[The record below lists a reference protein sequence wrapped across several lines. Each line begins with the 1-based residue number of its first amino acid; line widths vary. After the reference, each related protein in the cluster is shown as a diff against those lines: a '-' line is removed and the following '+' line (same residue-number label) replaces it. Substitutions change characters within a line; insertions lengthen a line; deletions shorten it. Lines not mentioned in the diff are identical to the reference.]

1 MSRWRGEEES
11 GGIFEGGS
19 SAGGGRGGE
28 RRREEDEEDG
38 CVEGEQSGDGEMECV
53 DVCLCERCNLSLSL
67 LEFIST
73 LSFYSSLTYSLSP
86 VFE

>member
-1 MSRWRGEEES
+1 M
-11 GGIFEGGS
+11 
-19 SAGGGRGGE
+19 
-28 RRREEDEEDG
+28 
-38 CVEGEQSGDGEMECV
+38 EGEQSGDGEMECV